1 MWDESYELS
10 WVGDWSGCRA
20 RLTPDLP
27 ALYDATDD
35 KRFTYRELDERANRV
50 GAFLRDE
57 LKLQKG
63 DVVALLSRNRVEPL
77 DLYFATGKLGL
88 VLAPLS
94 YRLAPRELNDLLHRV
109 RPKALFYEA
118 HFQGLIEQLEL
129 PEGLAEIIPFGGKD
143 SRYKREVLATPPKAV
158 NRPKH
163 LGDVHLYVHTGGT
176 TGLPKVCLVT
186 YRQMLWNSFNLIVS
200 GAGRS
205 GIEQKELLTF
215 PLYHIGGWNT
225 VTPVFHLGGQV
236 VLMREFDP
244 DLVLELIEREK
255 ITHFGGVEAMFRM
268 ILASPRWAQTD
279 LSSLEYV
286 SSAGAPCSL
295 DVMSPF
301 WERGIPMTQS
311 YGLTEG
317 GPSNFAFVPA
327 GRSWDEIRERQASVG
342 FPMFH
347 CDYKIIDPRTGEP
360 VPKGQIGE
368 ICFRGPHTF
377 EGYLDDPEKTQK
389 VIDAEGWIRSGD
401 LTCEDE
407 DGFVYI
413 VGRVDDMYI
422 SGGENIAPGEVEAV
436 IQEHPAVA
444 ACAVVGVP
452 DERWGEV
459 GLAAVVLKPDATLT
473 AQELKAFCQE
483 RMAKFKVPKYVAFV
497 KELPLTGP
505 GKVDRKALRERFLS
519 GELSAEE

>member
-10 WVGDWSGCRA
+10 WVGDWSGRRA
-20 RLTPDLP
+20 RLTPHLP

-35 KRFTYRELDERANRV
+35 RRFTYKELDERANRV
-50 GAFLRDE
+50 GAFLDDG
-57 LKLQKG
+57 LKLQRG
-63 DVVALLSRNRVEPL
+63 DRVALISRNRVEPI

-88 VLAPLS
+88 ILAPLS
-94 YRLAPRELNDLLHRV
+94 YRLAPPELSDLLR
-109 RPKALFYEA
+109 RIQPKALFYEE
-118 HFQGLIEQLEL
+118 HFQSLVERLEL
-129 PEGLAEIIPFGGKD
+129 PEDVTMISFGSPE
-143 SRYKREVLATPPKAV
+143 SRYEREVLTMPLRDVNCPK
-158 NRPKH
+158 R

-176 TGLPKVCLVT
+176 TGLPKICLVT
-186 YRQMLWNSFNLIVS
+186 FRQMLWNSFNLIVS

-205 GIEQKELLTF
+205 GIDQKELLTF

-268 ILASPRWAQTD
+268 ILASPRWAETD

-286 SSAGAPCSL
+286 SSAGAPCSAE
-295 DVMSPF
+295 VMRPF

-327 GRSWDEIRERQASVG
+327 GHTWDEIKEKQASVG

-347 CDYKIIDPRTGEP
+347 CDYKIVDPQTGEP
-360 VPKGQIGE
+360 VPQGQIGE

-377 EGYLDDPEKTQK
+377 EGYLGDFEKTQK
-389 VIDAEGWIRSGD
+389 VLDVEGWVHSGD
-401 LTCEDE
+401 LAREDE

-436 IQEHPAVA
+436 IQQHPAVA
-444 ACAVVGVP
+444 QVAVVGVP
-452 DERWGEV
+452 DERWGQV
-459 GLAAVVLKPDATLT
+459 GLAAVVLKPGEKPT
-473 AQELKAFCQE
+473 AKELKAFCEE
-483 RMAKFKVPKYVAFV
+483 RMAKFKVPKYIAFV

-505 GKVDRKALRERFLS
+505 GKVDRKALQERFVS
-519 GELSAEE
+519 RELSVEE

>member
-1 MWDESYELS
+1 
-10 WVGDWSGCRA
+10 
-20 RLTPDLP
+20 LP

-35 KRFTYRELDERANRV
+35 RRFTYKELNERANRV
-50 GAFLRDE
+50 GAFLEDA
-57 LKLQKG
+57 LKLQEG
-63 DVVALLSRNRVEPL
+63 DVIALISRNRIEPI

-88 VLAPLS
+88 ILAPLS
-94 YRLAPRELNDLLHRV
+94 YRLAPPELSDLLQRIQ
-109 RPKALFYEA
+109 PKALFYEEQ
-118 HFQGLIEQLEL
+118 FQQLVEQLSP
-129 PEGLAEIIPFGGKD
+129 PESVQATISFGSPA
-143 SRYKREVLATPPKAV
+143 SRYERKVLSAPPRDV
-158 NRPKH
+158 NRPKC

-176 TGLPKVCLVT
+176 TGLPKICLVT
-186 YRQMLWNSFNLIVS
+186 YRQMLWNSLDLIVS

-205 GIEQKELLTF
+205 GIDQKELLTF

-255 ITHFGGVEAMFRM
+255 ITHFGGVAAMFRM
-268 ILASPRWAQTD
+268 IVASPRWAKTD

-286 SSAGAPCSL
+286 SSAGAPCSAEA
-295 DVMSPF
+295 MKPF

-327 GRSWDEIRERQASVG
+327 GHTWDEIKQKQASVG

-347 CDYKIIDPRTGEP
+347 CDYRIVDPQTGEP
-360 VPKGQIGE
+360 VSKGQTGE

-377 EGYLDDPEKTQK
+377 EGYLNDSEKTER
-389 VIDAEGWIRSGD
+389 VVDAEGWIHSGD
-401 LTCEDE
+401 LAREDE
-407 DGFVYI
+407 DSFVYI

-436 IQEHPAVA
+436 IRQHPAVA
-444 ACAVVGVP
+444 QVAVVGVS
-452 DERWGEV
+452 DERWGQA
-459 GLAAVVLKPDATLT
+459 GLAAIVLKPGETLT
-473 AQELKAFCQE
+473 AEELREFCRE
-483 RMAKFKVPKYVAFV
+483 RMAKFKVPKYIAFV
-497 KELPLTGP
+497 PEIPLTGP
-505 GKVDRKALRERFLS
+505 GKIDRKELRERFLS
-519 GELSAEE
+519 GELSTKE